1 MAGGIIALILFATLL
16 GSGVYMRVRTWI
28 DHGPLADG
36 ELGDFPYLPQGFGT
50 AKRGREA
57 ATAPKADNANHVAG
71 L

>member
-1 MAGGIIALILFATLL
+1 MGAGLLYLFAQKAFHLPPRFGL
-16 GSGVYMRVRTWI
+16 
-28 DHGPLADG
+28 DDG
-36 ELGDFPYLPQGFGT
+36 ETGLESWIPQGFGT